1 MKFASRGEAGLLVL
15 TLASELSYTG
25 FPSETFALPIMSR
38 AGGLLL
44 AIPQLAMD
52 ADVLIQAMQAED
64 ADLVGPNKSLEAP
77 LFEEEEGIIR
87 KVKDACRFFLVDFSD
102 EVLSMLRDFD
112 ASNDQVESLVPYD
125 ADHPYGIIGTDG
137 LAEKARVWASG
148 SSVAA
153 RAGFYSAREEPEEP
167 VLAAPKRPP
176 KKLTHAMLLEKI
188 EVLQAQVASLSVP
201 PVSQSQAAP
210 AIHVDEPPSGIALA
224 TPKIPALANGLRG
237 PVGGVQGSLSKAA
250 AIVGPLR
257 KVRASVLRLRETPPT
272 GMPEDEPKDPFEN
285 QPVDPMVQ
293 AVLQQGS
300 ALSALIAHVASDSVE
315 PVVLKLYD
323 ISSTKGVQKRER
335 MMASLSDGSSQ
346 FFLQLQ
352 QQLHRRM
359 MPSAPVPQTENELQ
373 AAQLSMLVYL
383 ERLGGYKGQRSLGMT
398 MWLLAHCVDS
408 AARRPTCLPRAL
420 SAPQLA

>member
-167 VLAAPKRPP
+167 AVAAPKRPP
-176 KKLTHAMLLEKI
+176 KKLTNAMLLEKI

-201 PVSQSQAAP
+201 TVPQGQAAP

-237 PVGGVQGSLSKAA
+237 PVSGVQGSLSKAA
-250 AIVGPLR
+250 AIVGPPP
-257 KVRASVLRLRETPPT
+257 KVRAPVLRLRETPPPT

-285 QPVDPMVQ
+285 PPVDPMVQ

-300 ALSALIAHVASDSVE
+300 ALSAL
-315 PVVLKLYD
+315 P
-323 ISSTKGVQKRER
+323 TWPR
-335 MMASLSDGSSQ
+335 
-346 FFLQLQ
+346 
-352 QQLHRRM
+352 
-359 MPSAPVPQTENELQ
+359 T
-373 AAQLSMLVYL
+373 
-383 ERLGGYKGQRSLGMT
+383 RSGI
-398 MWLLAHCVDS
+398 
-408 AARRPTCLPRAL
+408 
-420 SAPQLA
+420 

>member
-1 MKFASRGEAGLLVL
+1 
-15 TLASELSYTG
+15 
-25 FPSETFALPIMSR
+25 MSR

-77 LFEEEEGIIR
+77 LFEEEEGIVR

-167 VLAAPKRPP
+167 ALAAPKRPP
-176 KKLTHAMLLEKI
+176 KKLTNAMLLEKI

-201 PVSQSQAAP
+201 PVVQGQAAP
-210 AIHVDEPPSGIALA
+210 AIRVDEPPGGIALA

-237 PVGGVQGSLSKAA
+237 PAGNEGIDIQWMLDNYRDCIDEINIVLCRFGRKLYEVGRPRNHYIETINGITALKPGLRRMVQEAWDLGFAWSKSEPSDQVLMALVATCFIWGWPVMAGCLSLMWGAL
-250 AIVGPLR
+250 LR
-257 KVRASVLRLRETPPT
+257 PGELLATTRRELLL
-272 GMPEDEPKDPFEN
+272 PKD
-285 QPVDPMVQ
+285 V
-293 AVLQQGS
+293 GS
-300 ALSALIAHVASDSVE
+300 TIAFALV
-315 PVVLKLYD
+315 
-323 ISSTKGVQKRER
+323 
-335 MMASLSDGSSQ
+335 
-346 FFLQLQ
+346 
-352 QQLHRRM
+352 
-359 MPSAPVPQTENELQ
+359 
-373 AAQLSMLVYL
+373 
-383 ERLGGYKGQRSLGMT
+383 
-398 MWLLAHCVDS
+398 
-408 AARRPTCLPRAL
+408 
-420 SAPQLA
+420 